1 MTTHNIGQ
9 AHRLADHVLFIDHGE
24 LIEDRNAKD
33 FFEKPVHDAAKAYIA
48 HHRA

>member
-1 MTTHNIGQ
+1 MTTHNIAQ

-33 FFEKPVHDAAKAYIA
+33 FFAKPIHDAAKVYIA